1 MQADT
6 VFSFETSM
14 WQRRFFHNCIIQ
26 GNVRMYVW
34 KIIGD
39 EFRGVFIII
48 FGWGVGCVKFSCIWN
63 GECVGGGV
71 LCAFWRFF
79 FVAAIIS
86 ILWFWLHY
94 FTLSSLYVK
103 NHMYVVICRELHTE
117 LRCCQRKMSSVIII
131 WSKNPRFMWYCAK
144 TLDLSTN
151 TNLALIS
158 VFIWI

>member
-1 MQADT
+1 
-6 VFSFETSM
+6 M
-14 WQRRFFHNCIIQ
+14 WQRRFFHNCIIDD
-26 GNVRMYVW
+26 NVWTYVR

-48 FGWGVGCVKFSCIWN
+48 FGWGFGCVKFSCIWN

-79 FVAAIIS
+79 VAAIIS
-86 ILWFWLHY
+86 TLWLCLLY
-94 FTLSSLYVK
+94 FTLSSLHVK
-103 NHMYVVICRELHTE
+103 KKHMYVVICRELHTE
-117 LRCCQRKMSSVIII
+117 FRCCQQKMCSVIII
-131 WSKNPRFMWYCAK
+131 WSNNPRFMWYCAK

-151 TNLALIS
+151 TNVALIS